1 MPCEKFIANLRRN
14 RFQAVYFAAAA
25 AAVDYLAS
33 RVHGK
38 TVGFGDSHTLLEM
51 GLAERLRERNVVY
64 DPTPLSGA
72 EFKAAADRAMTADVF
87 MLSVNAAAETGE
99 LVNIDSSGNRVAG
112 SLWGHEKVY
121 FVFSANKIEPT
132 LEAAIFRARNTAAVI
147 NASRFGFKT
156 PCAARGDRCYDC
168 SSPDRI
174 CNTLVVYMKKEKS
187 MDMEAV
193 IIGEKLGY

>member
-1 MPCEKFIANLRRN
+1 
-14 RFQAVYFAAAA
+14 
-25 AAVDYLAS
+25 
-33 RVHGK
+33 
-38 TVGFGDSHTLLEM
+38 
-51 GLAERLRERNVVY
+51 
-64 DPTPLSGA
+64 
-72 EFKAAADRAMTADVF
+72 MTADVF

-121 FVFSANKIEPT
+121 FVFSADKIEPT

-156 PCAARGDRCYDC
+156 PCAVRGDRCYDC